1 MRRVP
6 SDGII
11 YSTVF
16 SYLNSFKG
24 QPFALNTSI
33 STTNR
38 VKVKKI
44 ECNFWL
50 NSIYLSNNFV
60 PCDCSL
66 FAIRYLKRYPLGPS
80 GGHMKTC

>member
-33 STTNR
+33 STKNR

-50 NSIYLSNNFV
+50 NYVYLSNHFV

-66 FAIRYLKRYPLGPS
+66 FAIRNKDVILWDQAVD
-80 GGHMKTC
+80 T